1 MYELERAART
11 VARPSR
17 GAAAEAEERFL
28 RIVRCEVDGA
38 SYALEMQSVAA
49 VLGARGVRP
58 PEVEGDAATLSF
70 QGRTIPVFDFLECQ
84 GGAAAPHA
92 GRAVR
97 KFVVVVEADGDAWG
111 VLVDRVSQAI
121 RLPESRTAAVPEPI
135 ASPALRRILLPPD
148 DQATT
153 APPTL
158 LFIPEQLHPE
168 RSKPADDLAPFLDD
182 PSAAPPPLRGSAP
195 RASSKAGGRRLAM
208 FSLERIPGCV
218 GALAVSQVQEI
229 LLPLPVAPAV
239 LASPLLVGFIAWRK
253 RAVPVLDLVRGLA
266 GGEPSPLEVG
276 GRGRM
281 VVAHVARL
289 GMDVAFPV
297 GEDVRVAAA
306 PSDAAPLGAD
316 RPPVDE
322 RFVRGLFRTRDAFLA
337 VPDLAALLAWRPAR

>member
-1 MYELERAART
+1 MYELERPTRVVART
-11 VARPSR
+11 VR
-17 GAAAEAEERFL
+17 GASADADERFL

-58 PEVEGDAATLSF
+58 PEVEGDAATLSYH
-70 QGRTIPVFDFLECQ
+70 GRTIPVFDFLECQ
-84 GGAAAPHA
+84 GAAAPHS

-135 ASPALRRILLPPD
+135 ASPALKRILLPPD
-148 DQATT
+148 DQVLS

-168 RSKPADDLAPFLDD
+168 RSKPAEWVD
-182 PSAAPPPLRGSAP
+182 PLLGEVSYSPPPLRGGAP
-195 RASSKAGGRRLAM
+195 RASSKSGGRKLAM
-208 FSLERIPGCV
+208 FSLERIPGCI
-218 GALAVSQVQEI
+218 GALAASQVQEI
-229 LLPLPVAPAV
+229 LLPQPVAPAV

-276 GRGRM
+276 GRGRL
-281 VVAHVARL
+281 VVARVAAL

-297 GEDVRVAAA
+297 GGDVRVAAA
-306 PSDAAPLGAD
+306 PSEAEPLGVD

-322 RFVRGLFRTRDAFLA
+322 RFVRGLFRTQDAVLA
-337 VPDLAALLAWRPAR
+337 VPDLAALLTWRPAR